1 MNESVIEAA
10 TYAIS
15 SADLLII
22 GGTSLAVYPAANFIR
37 YFKGESI
44 VLINR
49 DETQYDSMATLVFRE
64 SIGEVL
70 ESVLLSLE

>member
-1 MNESVIEAA
+1 MFG
-10 TYAIS
+10 
-15 SADLLII
+15 LFL
-22 GGTSLAVYPAANFIR
+22 NFIR

-49 DETQYDSMATLVFRE
+49 DETQYDGMATLVFRE

-70 ESVLLSLE
+70 ESVMLSL